1 MNNRNIYFTE
11 EVSSIIE
18 QYMTENSCNFNKAV
32 NDLILEAHKLQSE
45 QILKDFLQDKVKRI
59 EAGIIKLHKQLK
71 IEGYD

>member
-59 EAGIIKLHKQLK
+59 ETGIVKLHKQLK

>member
-59 EAGIIKLHKQLK
+59 ETGIIKLHKQLK

>member
-59 EAGIIKLHKQLK
+59 ESGIVKLHKQLK